1 MNDEYLE
8 EDLNYTRALRKKIV
22 ASLIAEKLPETDEDR
37 KYLASMLDSIDRSAL
52 AKSKIK
58 IEDKNANNQER
69 AAVLIASVLSKV
81 NNNDLIKNTN
91 KSLSV
96 DRVLELDYLQ
106 DIETVEGEMETGVK
120 NLDYDELIGN

>member
-8 EDLNYTRALRKKIV
+8 EDLNYTRSLRKKIV